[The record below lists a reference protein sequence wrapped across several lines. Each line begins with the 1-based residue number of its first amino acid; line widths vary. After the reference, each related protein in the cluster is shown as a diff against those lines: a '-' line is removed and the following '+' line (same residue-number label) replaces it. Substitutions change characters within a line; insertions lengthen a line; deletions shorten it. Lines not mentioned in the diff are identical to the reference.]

1 MEEILGASGESGG
14 TDFER
19 RFGIRMQSTRS
30 RPPRKRWS
38 RQWQAYME
46 SLQMGARIGRGRQYA
61 TGGNIRSLEV
71 SPGLAVAEVRGSAPA
86 PYRCEIRCEAADAA
100 TMGRIAEF
108 LRSRPMLLARL
119 LAGDLPE
126 AVETRFRVEGVPLAP
141 SELAPLAVHCT
152 CPDGAAFCK
161 HAAAVLFLLCET
173 FDADPLLLLRF
184 RGVDAAAIYGG
195 INDAPS
201 TPHPDI
207 PKSRY
212 HVIPSSRYPVIPPS
226 RQPDIPK
233 TAALGIAAAS
243 GDLMEFPGPLTFWR
257 GESRFSE
264 SVQECLDRA
273 SAAARRRLDA
283 NGTAQ

>member
-1 MEEILGASGESGG
+1 MSDIGGG

-61 TGGNIRSLEV
+61 TGGNVRSLGV
-71 SPGLAVAEVRGSAPA
+71 SPGLAVAEVRGGAPA

-100 TMGRIAEF
+100 TKGRIAEF

-184 RGVDAAAIYGG
+184 RGVDAAAIYGER
-195 INDAPS
+195 NDNPS
-201 TPHPDI
+201 THQ
-207 PKSRY
+207 
-212 HVIPSSRYPVIPPS
+212 PVNPLS
-226 RQPDIPK
+226 RQPDVPK
-233 TAALGIAAAS
+233 TAALGNAAAS

-283 NGTAQ
+283 NGPAQ